1 MIRDIPF
8 TYDLED
14 PVLELKLWADLAEIV
29 NHYDSLTP
37 AEESEA
43 VMIFMGKIN
52 NSAVFN

>member
-1 MIRDIPF
+1 MIRDIHF
-8 TYDLED
+8 TYVLED
-14 PVLELKLWADLAEIV
+14 PVLELKLQADLSEIV
-29 NHYDSLTP
+29 NHYDSLTA